1 VNVALPDIQRELHG
15 ALSDLQWVIDAYA
28 LSLAALLLTAG
39 SLADLL
45 GRRLVFSVGIAVFT
59 AGSLLCGVAQSPLFL
74 ILARAGQGVGGAIM
88 FSTSLALLAESF
100 RGPDRAIAFAVWGA
114 ISGIAVA
121 IGPVL
126 GGAITSGLSWRW
138 IFFVNVPIGAATLA
152 VTLLRI
158 EESRDPTARRP
169 DWIGLL
175 IFSCALF
182 GIVYGLIESGRRG
195 WGSGGVLGPLAAG
208 GALLVVFFI
217 CELFQ
222 RQPMFDL
229 SLLRVPT
236 FVGGLSTAFALS
248 ASLFALITYI
258 VIYLQNLLHFSAIGT
273 GVRLLSVTVAM
284 FLTSAIAGRLTAR
297 LPARVII
304 VAGFVLIGAGLLLMR
319 GITPTTGWEHL
330 LPGLIVAGAGAGL
343 VNVALASTAVGVVY
357 PSRAGMASG
366 INSTFR
372 QIGIA
377 AGIATFGTLLASDV
391 RSTVVSG
398 LRHTPLARSSH
409 HLATVL
415 SARSAGH
422 AIASAPPQFRGLLAH
437 VTLRAFAFALNQL
450 FLIAAIVAFVGGLV
464 ALALIRQRDFIQAPA
479 EGEAAGRTAPDPEI
493 ARAT

>member
-1 VNVALPDIQRELHG
+1 
-15 ALSDLQWVIDAYA
+15 
-28 LSLAALLLTAG
+28 
-39 SLADLL
+39 
-45 GRRLVFSVGIAVFT
+45 
-59 AGSLLCGVAQSPLFL
+59 
-74 ILARAGQGVGGAIM
+74 
-88 FSTSLALLAESF
+88 
-100 RGPDRAIAFAVWGA
+100 
-114 ISGIAVA
+114 
-121 IGPVL
+121 
-126 GGAITSGLSWRW
+126 
-138 IFFVNVPIGAATLA
+138 
-152 VTLLRI
+152 
-158 EESRDPTARRP
+158 
-169 DWIGLL
+169 
-175 IFSCALF
+175 
-182 GIVYGLIESGRRG
+182 
-195 WGSGGVLGPLAAG
+195 
-208 GALLVVFFI
+208 
-217 CELFQ
+217 
-222 RQPMFDL
+222 
-229 SLLRVPT
+229 
-236 FVGGLSTAFALS
+236 
-248 ASLFALITYI
+248 
-258 VIYLQNLLHFSAIGT
+258 
-273 GVRLLSVTVAM
+273 M

-464 ALALIRQRDFIQAPA
+464 ALALIRQRDFIQAPT